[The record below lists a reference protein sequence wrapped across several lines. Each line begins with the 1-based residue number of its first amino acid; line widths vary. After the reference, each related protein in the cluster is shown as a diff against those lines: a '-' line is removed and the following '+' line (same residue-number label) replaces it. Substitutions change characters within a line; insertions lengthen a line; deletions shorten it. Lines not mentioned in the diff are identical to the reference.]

1 MQRLMKK
8 YDQAAI
14 VVEQIATIQR
24 LGYDSRML
32 KLKNQFGLIDLV
44 MESATD
50 PPKSPKA
57 FERQVQIASAQESLR
72 NQNYESTK
80 QYERR
85 VGTIDLENT
94 WSKPIQRESFKIY
107 KIKRKQKPM
116 LEVTGQQKLKI
127 SGEDYLISDVER
139 FKLEDEAR
147 R

>member
-1 MQRLMKK
+1 M
-8 YDQAAI
+8 
-14 VVEQIATIQR
+14 
-24 LGYDSRML
+24 
-32 KLKNQFGLIDLV
+32 
-44 MESATD
+44 
-50 PPKSPKA
+50 
-57 FERQVQIASAQESLR
+57 R

-127 SGEDYLISDVER
+127 SVEDYLISDVER